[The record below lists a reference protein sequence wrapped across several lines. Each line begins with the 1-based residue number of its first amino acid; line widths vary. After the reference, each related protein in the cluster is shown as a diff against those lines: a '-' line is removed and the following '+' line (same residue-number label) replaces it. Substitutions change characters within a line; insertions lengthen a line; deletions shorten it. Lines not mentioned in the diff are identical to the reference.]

1 MKIVN
6 LIVALF
12 FVFGICAGS
21 FVDASAASS
30 SSAKTEKS
38 SKKSTKKEKKSSKKS
53 GKKSEKKKADKA
65 DKKTDKKADNKK
77 SGKKTDKKS
86 DKKVDK
92 KADKKADKKGAKK
105 PAKKTAKTTAK
116 KPLPA
121 AKSISI
127 NRAGKEEL
135 MALPGVG
142 PKIADAIISH
152 RKGSKFKSIDDL
164 KEVKGIG
171 DKTFADLKKYIK
183 P

>member
-1 MKIVN
+1 MKIAN

-21 FVDASAASS
+21 FVDAGAASS
-30 SSAKTEKS
+30 DSAKTEKS
-38 SKKSTKKEKKSSKKS
+38 SRKSTKKEKKGGKKAGKKSEKKADTAGKKTGKNADKKKS
-53 GKKSEKKKADKA
+53 GKKSK
-65 DKKTDKKADNKK
+65 
-77 SGKKTDKKS
+77 KKS
-86 DKKVDK
+86 DKKVEK
-92 KADKKADKKGAKK
+92 KAEKKGAKK
-105 PAKKTAKTTAK
+105 SAKTAVK

-127 NRAGKEEL
+127 NRASKEEL

-142 PKIADAIISH
+142 PVIADAIISH